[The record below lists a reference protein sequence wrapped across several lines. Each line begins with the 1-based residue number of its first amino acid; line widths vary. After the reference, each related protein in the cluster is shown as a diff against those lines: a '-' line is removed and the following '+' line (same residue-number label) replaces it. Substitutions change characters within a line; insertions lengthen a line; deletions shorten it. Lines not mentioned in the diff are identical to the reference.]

1 VKKAAR
7 GSPPEMERN
16 PVRRVRI
23 AEE

>member
-1 VKKAAR
+1 MKKATR
-7 GSPPEMERN
+7 GSPPEMEKD